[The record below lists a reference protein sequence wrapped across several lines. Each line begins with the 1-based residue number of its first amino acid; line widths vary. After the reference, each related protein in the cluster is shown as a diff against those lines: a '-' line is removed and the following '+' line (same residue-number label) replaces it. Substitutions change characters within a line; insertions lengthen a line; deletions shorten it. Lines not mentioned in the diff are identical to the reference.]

1 MKYQDIITIS
11 DNAEGVTRH
20 YYLHKADMSID
31 EIQKIPPYIQKIYKE
46 KGSLEEY
53 ISVRYSKDMK
63 NVFIGHK
70 VISLKEY
77 GQTIT
82 PKSEWTSHIALT
94 DGKVYGDTKS
104 GELIKTLFEELGCYQ
119 ELCTP
124 MGKTKPE
131 LECSLKYITKVT
143 LKQILSGKVKTRE
156 QLLVSYLKTSLKITT
171 VRAGTFERWEK
182 ERKTISLQK
191 LQAVVGDD
199 KMDLAML
206 RILNRGLD
214 TRAFISLVDLAT
226 VFDARVDPTA
236 DIYTLYNQHLS
247 LLRKGADMQEKYGL
261 IKESPDR
268 HPLVLQH
275 MRQVTSEKEKYVL
288 ENIMDIRI
296 ETNPGQLRYVP
307 FIYEKN
313 NEFILV
319 RISIKHYP
327 DFVIHTPTWHEG
339 SDFDLIRE
347 SIKRT
352 LKKNRKAFAQLIE
365 SFTTDE
371 KTDDLPY

>member
-1 MKYQDIITIS
+1 MRYIATIS

-20 YYLHKADMSID
+20 YYLHKADVSID
-31 EIQKIPPYIQKIYKE
+31 EIQKMPPYIQRIYKE

-53 ISVRYSKDMK
+53 ISVRYSRDMK
-63 NVFIGHK
+63 NVFVGHK

-82 PKSEWTSHIALT
+82 PKTEWTSHIALT
-94 DGKVYGDTKS
+94 DGKVYGDTRS
-104 GELIKTLFEELGCYQ
+104 GELINTLFEELGCYQ
-119 ELCTP
+119 QLCTP
-124 MGKTKPE
+124 IGETEPS
-131 LECSLKYITKVT
+131 LERSLKYITKVT

-156 QLLVSYLKTSLKITT
+156 QLLVSYLKTSLKITA
-171 VRAGTFERWEK
+171 VRAQTFEKWEK

-214 TRAFISLVDLAT
+214 IKPFIRLVDLAT
-226 VFDARVDPTA
+226 VFDTRVDPTA

-261 IKESPDR
+261 IKESPDQ

-288 ENIMDIRI
+288 ENIMDASIA
-296 ETNPGQLRYVP
+296 TNPGQFGQVP
-307 FIYEKN
+307 FIYEKD
-313 NEFILV
+313 NEFVLV
-319 RISIKHYP
+319 RICINNYP
-327 DFVIHTPTWHEG
+327 DFIMHTPTWYES
-339 SDFDLIRE
+339 SDFKLLRK
-347 SIKRT
+347 SIERT
-352 LKKNRKAFAQLIE
+352 LKKNRKAFIQLIE
-365 SFTTDE
+365 SFNTDE
-371 KTDDLPY
+371 KADDLPY